1 MWIKKLSIF
10 CIFILEAMYYLSTKY
25 VESGE
30 CAIMVYYIP
39 MSWRDYIA
47 ITAIGAFSVLLSYF
61 LARNR
66 INHKWLFFEISTY
79 CIVIVLLCVLGNEIL
94 ANTEYNWPHDYKPAP
109 YTNSR

>member
-10 CIFILEAMYYLSTKY
+10 CIFILGVMYYLSTKY

-47 ITAIGAFSVLLSYF
+47 ITAIGVFSVLLSYF

-66 INHKWLFFEISTY
+66 INHKWLFFEISIY
-79 CIVIVLLCVLGNEIL
+79 SIFIVLLCVLGNEIL
-94 ANTEYNWPHDYKPAP
+94 ANTEYNWPHNYNPAP
-109 YTNSR
+109 YINSR